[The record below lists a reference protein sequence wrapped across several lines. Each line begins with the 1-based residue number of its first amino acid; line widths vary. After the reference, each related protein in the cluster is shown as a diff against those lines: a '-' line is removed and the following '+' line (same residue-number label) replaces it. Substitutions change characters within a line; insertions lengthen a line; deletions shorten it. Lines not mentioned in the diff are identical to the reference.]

1 MEKIFRIIG
10 YAIVDVLIEA
20 VKEIDK
26 NTEKS
31 IIKQKGELSIVPLS
45 LIYFL

>member
-26 NTEKS
+26 NTEK
-31 IIKQKGELSIVPLS
+31 KQKA
-45 LIYFL
+45 

>member
-26 NTEKS
+26 NAEK
-31 IIKQKGELSIVPLS
+31 K
-45 LIYFL
+45 

>member
-1 MEKIFRIIG
+1 MVEKIFRIIG

-26 NTEKS
+26 NAEK
-31 IIKQKGELSIVPLS
+31 K
-45 LIYFL
+45 